1 MALTSLQFFSYFE
14 LLDTKIEMEL
24 HPPRAFYRPRRVVT
38 AAQSPCLTHIPVVL
52 RGTAYG
58 DFSES
63 AVRRG
68 RTKTTLR
75 KTVDAEASRHD
86 SVTSQHVPMS
96 DVAAPGWRCTARS
109 ARSQRPRPPPAA
121 PSRGLPR
128 GPHKIF

>member
-24 HPPRAFYRPRRVVT
+24 HPPRAFYRPRRHGRPVT
-38 AAQSPCLTHIPVVL
+38 VPHAHSCCSTRH
-52 RGTAYG
+52 RYG

-96 DVAAPGWRCTARS
+96 DCGSRLALHRALGPVAAPPPAGRAVARATAR
-109 ARSQRPRPPPAA
+109 AA
-121 PSRGLPR
+121 
-128 GPHKIF
+128 

>member
-24 HPPRAFYRPRRVVT
+24 HPPRAFYRPRRHGRPVT
-38 AAQSPCLTHIPVVL
+38 VPHAHPLFL
-52 RGTAYG
+52 RGTVI

-109 ARSQRPRPPPAA
+109 ARSQRPARRPRRPIGAGA
-121 PSRGLPR
+121 RATR
-128 GPHKIF
+128 GPH